1 MLCKKLKHYSVFMV
15 PLSQKKKRMKTK
27 TIHVQNKG
35 KQANKENK
43 AKNKNNKEILNPCKS
58 KVQKPP

>member
-1 MLCKKLKHYSVFMV
+1 
-15 PLSQKKKRMKTK
+15 MKTK